1 MFGIFGFRNGSFHVF
16 GAEAVKDHR
25 EWLIIFQVERTAEF
39 LHLDGVKS
47 SSLYVY
53 KTGQRGHFQSINAA
67 QEQYLGQTRL
77 KTRDDLGRRVQ
88 SSLYWAIRRE
98 DFAALQ
104 GYSLAIR
111 LIHCCCIEERTCYCL
126 QRSFSGQHL
135 RKQKTRIGALSAQMC
150 WLSRSGIGRRS
161 AGS

>member
-1 MFGIFGFRNGSFHVF
+1 M
-16 GAEAVKDHR
+16 
-25 EWLIIFQVERTAEF
+25 ERTAEF

-47 SSLYVY
+47 SGLYVN
-53 KTGQRGHFQSINAA
+53 KTGQIGHFQSINAA

-88 SSLYWAIRRE
+88 SSLYWEIRRE
-98 DFAALQ
+98 NFAALK
-104 GYSLAIR
+104 GYSLAVR
-111 LIHCCCIEERTCYCL
+111 LIHCCCIGEGTCNSL
-126 QRSFSGQHL
+126 QRRLSGQHL
-135 RKQKTRIGALSAQMC
+135 RKQKTGIGALSAQMC